1 MFFLVS
7 GLFLLGLGGL
17 VSILFW
23 VPGLVDR
30 RKLRELLGPRYPMV
44 YLVYSANGP
53 LLVLA
58 GVILLFKYL
67 QGGG

>member
-1 MFFLVS
+1 MIFLVS
-7 GLFLLGLGGL
+7 GLFLLVLGGL
-17 VSILFW
+17 VSVLFW

-30 RKLRELLGPRYPMV
+30 RKLRELLGSRYPLV

-53 LLVLA
+53 VLVLA
-58 GVILLFKYL
+58 GAILLYKYL